1 MRESETRKGGCCLV
15 RKSSKQ
21 IILLVVV
28 TVAITIGM
36 FFFLKEVF
44 AGNIILREYV
54 FRIGNFELK
63 WYSLMIAIGI
73 LVCYFLARKRLSDY
87 PIKPEDLD
95 EGLFWGII
103 AGIIGARAYYV
114 IFNWDYYSRYPSE
127 IWKTWHGG
135 LAIHGAIFAVL
146 IMLFIY
152 SKAKGY
158 FKFVHAT
165 DLFTSVLPLGQA
177 IGRWGNFFN
186 YEAYGRPTMVPWKMF
201 VPPEK
206 RMPGFDVNRYFHPTF
221 LYESLWNLAVF
232 LFLFFYVEKRKQS
245 YGETTALYL
254 ILYSIGRF
262 WIESLRLDSLM
273 AGQLRTAQVVSIVM
287 IIIGAIWYAYLIG
300 RRKTVST
307 NATNNADDDNDLGE
321 KQ

>member
-1 MRESETRKGGCCLV
+1 MK
-15 RKSSKQ
+15 KSSK
-21 IILLVVV
+21 IILLIVLTVVAV
-28 TVAITIGM
+28 GL
-36 FFFLKEVF
+36 FFFLRSVF
-44 AGNIILREYV
+44 SGNLIVREYI

-63 WYSLMIAIGI
+63 WYSVMIATGI
-73 LVCYFLARKRLSDY
+73 LVSYFLARKRLSNY

-103 AGIIGARAYYV
+103 AGILGARIYYV
-114 IFNWDYYSRYPSE
+114 AFNWSYYSMYPSE
-127 IWKTWHGG
+127 IWKIWHGG

-146 IMLFIY
+146 LTLFIY
-152 SKAKGY
+152 SKVKGY
-158 FKFVHAT
+158 FKFVHTT

-206 RMPGFDVNRYFHPTF
+206 RMPGFDVDRYFHPTF
-221 LYESLWNLAVF
+221 LYESMWNLGVF
-232 LFLFFYVEKRKQS
+232 IFLFFYVEKRKKS

-273 AGQLRTAQVVSIVM
+273 VGQLRTAQIASLAMIVA
-287 IIIGAIWYAYLIG
+287 GAIWYAYLLG
-300 RRKTVST
+300 QRK
-307 NATNNADDDNDLGE
+307 NE
-321 KQ
+321 KSNGKMSAQTKTK

>member
-1 MRESETRKGGCCLV
+1 MK
-15 RKSSKQ
+15 KSSK
-21 IILLVVV
+21 IILLIVLTVVAV
-28 TVAITIGM
+28 GL
-36 FFFLKEVF
+36 FFFLRSVF
-44 AGNIILREYV
+44 SGNLIVREYI

-63 WYSLMIAIGI
+63 WYSVMIATGI
-73 LVCYFLARKRLSDY
+73 LVSYFLARKRLSNY

-103 AGIIGARAYYV
+103 AGILGARIYYV
-114 IFNWDYYSRYPSE
+114 AFNWSYYSMYPSE
-127 IWKTWHGG
+127 IWKIWHGG

-146 IMLFIY
+146 LTLFIY
-152 SKAKGY
+152 SKVKGY
-158 FKFVHAT
+158 FKFVHTT

-206 RMPGFDVNRYFHPTF
+206 RMPGFDVDRYFHPTF
-221 LYESLWNLAVF
+221 LYESVWNLGVF
-232 LFLFFYVEKRKQS
+232 IFLFFYVEKRKKS

-273 AGQLRTAQVVSIVM
+273 VGQLRTAQIASLAMIVA
-287 IIIGAIWYAYLIG
+287 GATWYAYLLG
-300 RRKTVST
+300 QRK
-307 NATNNADDDNDLGE
+307 NE
-321 KQ
+321 KSNGKMSAQTKTK

>member
-1 MRESETRKGGCCLV
+1 MK
-15 RKSSKQ
+15 KSSK
-21 IILLVVV
+21 IILLIVLIVIAV
-28 TVAITIGM
+28 GL
-36 FFFLKEVF
+36 FFFLRSVF
-44 AGNIILREYV
+44 SGNLIVREYI

-63 WYSLMIAIGI
+63 WYSVMIATGI
-73 LVCYFLARKRLSDY
+73 LVSYFLARKRLSNY

-103 AGIIGARAYYV
+103 AGILGARIYYV
-114 IFNWDYYSRYPSE
+114 AFNWSYYSMYPSE
-127 IWKTWHGG
+127 IWKIWHGG

-146 IMLFIY
+146 LTLFIY
-152 SKAKGY
+152 SKVKGY
-158 FKFVHAT
+158 FKFVHTT

-206 RMPGFDVNRYFHPTF
+206 RMPGFDVDRYFHPTF
-221 LYESLWNLAVF
+221 LYESMWNLGVF
-232 LFLFFYVEKRKQS
+232 IFLFFYVEKRKKS

-273 AGQLRTAQVVSIVM
+273 VGQLRTAQIASLAMIVT
-287 IIIGAIWYAYLIG
+287 GAIWYAYLLG
-300 RRKTVST
+300 QRK
-307 NATNNADDDNDLGE
+307 NE
-321 KQ
+321 KSNGKMSAQTKTK

>member
-1 MRESETRKGGCCLV
+1 
-15 RKSSKQ
+15 
-21 IILLVVV
+21 
-28 TVAITIGM
+28 
-36 FFFLKEVF
+36 
-44 AGNIILREYV
+44 REYI

-63 WYSLMIAIGI
+63 WYSVMIATGI
-73 LVCYFLARKRLSDY
+73 LVSYFLARKRLSNY

-103 AGIIGARAYYV
+103 AGILGARIYYV
-114 IFNWDYYSRYPSE
+114 AFNWSYYSMYPSE
-127 IWKTWHGG
+127 IWKIWHGG

-146 IMLFIY
+146 LTLFIY
-152 SKAKGY
+152 SKVKGY
-158 FKFVHAT
+158 FKFVHTT

-206 RMPGFDVNRYFHPTF
+206 RMPGFDVDRYFHPTF
-221 LYESLWNLAVF
+221 LYESMWNLGVF
-232 LFLFFYVEKRKQS
+232 IFLFFYVEKRKKS

-273 AGQLRTAQVVSIVM
+273 VGQLRTAQIASLAMIVA
-287 IIIGAIWYAYLIG
+287 GAIWYAYLLG
-300 RRKTVST
+300 QRK
-307 NATNNADDDNDLGE
+307 NE
-321 KQ
+321 KSNGKMSAQTKTK

>member
-1 MRESETRKGGCCLV
+1 MVK
-15 RKSSKQ
+15 KSSR
-21 IILLVVV
+21 IILLIVL
-28 TVAITIGM
+28 TVFAVAL
-36 FFFLKEVF
+36 FFFLRAVF
-44 AGNIILREYV
+44 SGNLIVREYI

-63 WYSLMIAIGI
+63 WYSVMIATGI
-73 LVCYFLARKRLSDY
+73 LVSYFLARKRLSNY

-103 AGIIGARAYYV
+103 AGILGARIYYV
-114 IFNWDYYSRYPSE
+114 VFNWSYYSMYPSE
-127 IWKTWHGG
+127 IWKVWHGG

-146 IMLFIY
+146 LTLFIY
-152 SKAKGY
+152 AKVKGY
-158 FKFVHAT
+158 FKFVHTT

-206 RMPGFDVNRYFHPTF
+206 RMPGFDVDRYFHPTF
-221 LYESLWNLAVF
+221 LYESMWDLGVF
-232 LFLFFYVEKRKQS
+232 IFLFFYVEKRKKS

-273 AGQLRTAQVVSIVM
+273 AGQLRTAQIASLAM
-287 IIIGAIWYAYLIG
+287 IIVGAIWYAYLLGQRKNDKSNKANIG
-300 RRKTVST
+300 T
-307 NATNNADDDNDLGE
+307 NKD
-321 KQ
+321 

>member
-1 MRESETRKGGCCLV
+1 MK
-15 RKSSKQ
+15 KSSK
-21 IILLVVV
+21 IILLIVLTVVAV
-28 TVAITIGM
+28 GL
-36 FFFLKEVF
+36 FFFLRSVF
-44 AGNIILREYV
+44 SGNLIVREYI

-63 WYSLMIAIGI
+63 WYSVMIATGI
-73 LVCYFLARKRLSDY
+73 LVSYFLARKRLSNY

-103 AGIIGARAYYV
+103 AGILGARIYYV
-114 IFNWDYYSRYPSE
+114 AFNWSYYSMYPSE
-127 IWKTWHGG
+127 IWKIWHGG

-146 IMLFIY
+146 LTLFIY
-152 SKAKGY
+152 SKVKGY
-158 FKFVHAT
+158 FKFVHTT

-206 RMPGFDVNRYFHPTF
+206 RMPGFDVDRYFHPTF
-221 LYESLWNLAVF
+221 LYESVWNLGVF
-232 LFLFFYVEKRKQS
+232 IFLFFYVEKRKKS

-273 AGQLRTAQVVSIVM
+273 VGQLRTAQIASLAMIVA
-287 IIIGAIWYAYLIG
+287 GATWYAYLLG
-300 RRKTVST
+300 QRKS
-307 NATNNADDDNDLGE
+307 E
-321 KQ
+321 KSNGKMSAQTKTK

>member
-1 MRESETRKGGCCLV
+1 VK
-15 RKSSKQ
+15 KSSR
-21 IILLVVV
+21 IILLIVLTVVA
-28 TVAITIGM
+28 VAL
-36 FFFLKEVF
+36 FFFLRAVF
-44 AGNIILREYV
+44 SGNLIVREYI

-63 WYSLMIAIGI
+63 WYSVMIATGI
-73 LVCYFLARKRLSDY
+73 LVSYFLGRKRLSNY

-103 AGIIGARAYYV
+103 AGILGARIYYV
-114 IFNWDYYSRYPSE
+114 AFNWSYYSMYPSE
-127 IWKTWHGG
+127 IWKVWHGG
-135 LAIHGAIFAVL
+135 LAIHGAVFAVL
-146 IMLFIY
+146 LTLFIY
-152 SKAKGY
+152 AKVKGY
-158 FKFVHAT
+158 FKFVHTT

-206 RMPGFDVNRYFHPTF
+206 RMPGFDVDRYFHPTF
-221 LYESLWNLAVF
+221 LYESMWNLGVF
-232 LFLFFYVEKRKQS
+232 IFLFFYVEKRKKS

-273 AGQLRTAQVVSIVM
+273 VGQLRTAQIASLAMIVA
-287 IIIGAIWYAYLIG
+287 GAIWYAYLLG
-300 RRKTVST
+300 QRK
-307 NATNNADDDNDLGE
+307 NE
-321 KQ
+321 KSNGKMSAQTKTK

>member
-1 MRESETRKGGCCLV
+1 
-15 RKSSKQ
+15 
-21 IILLVVV
+21 
-28 TVAITIGM
+28 
-36 FFFLKEVF
+36 
-44 AGNIILREYV
+44 
-54 FRIGNFELK
+54 
-63 WYSLMIAIGI
+63 MIATGI
-73 LVCYFLARKRLSDY
+73 LVSYFLARKRLSNY

-103 AGIIGARAYYV
+103 AGILGARIYYV
-114 IFNWDYYSRYPSE
+114 AFNWSYYSMYPSE
-127 IWKTWHGG
+127 IWKIWHGG

-146 IMLFIY
+146 LTLFIY
-152 SKAKGY
+152 SKVKGY
-158 FKFVHAT
+158 FKFVHTT

-206 RMPGFDVNRYFHPTF
+206 RMPGFDVDRYFHPTF
-221 LYESLWNLAVF
+221 LYESVWNLGVF
-232 LFLFFYVEKRKQS
+232 IFLFFYVEKRKKS

-273 AGQLRTAQVVSIVM
+273 VGQLRTAQIASLAMIVT
-287 IIIGAIWYAYLIG
+287 GAIWYAYLLG
-300 RRKTVST
+300 QRK
-307 NATNNADDDNDLGE
+307 NE
-321 KQ
+321 KSNGKMSAQTKTK

>member
-1 MRESETRKGGCCLV
+1 MK
-15 RKSSKQ
+15 KSSK
-21 IILLVVV
+21 IILLIVLTVVAV
-28 TVAITIGM
+28 GL
-36 FFFLKEVF
+36 FFFLRSVF
-44 AGNIILREYV
+44 SGNLIVREYI

-63 WYSLMIAIGI
+63 WYSVMIATGI
-73 LVCYFLARKRLSDY
+73 LVSYFLARKRLSNY

-103 AGIIGARAYYV
+103 AGILGARIYYV
-114 IFNWDYYSRYPSE
+114 AFNWSYYSMYPSE
-127 IWKTWHGG
+127 IWKIWHGG

-146 IMLFIY
+146 LTLFIY
-152 SKAKGY
+152 SKVKGY
-158 FKFVHAT
+158 FKFVHTT

-206 RMPGFDVNRYFHPTF
+206 RMPGFDVDRYFHPTF
-221 LYESLWNLAVF
+221 LYESMWNLGVF
-232 LFLFFYVEKRKQS
+232 IFLFFYVEKRKKS

-273 AGQLRTAQVVSIVM
+273 VGQLRTAQIASLAMIVV
-287 IIIGAIWYAYLIG
+287 GAIWYAYLLG
-300 RRKTVST
+300 QRK
-307 NATNNADDDNDLGE
+307 NE
-321 KQ
+321 KSNGKMSAQTKTK

>member
-1 MRESETRKGGCCLV
+1 MK
-15 RKSSKQ
+15 KSSK
-21 IILLVVV
+21 IILLIVLTVVAV
-28 TVAITIGM
+28 GL
-36 FFFLKEVF
+36 FFFLRSVF
-44 AGNIILREYV
+44 SGNLIVREYI

-63 WYSLMIAIGI
+63 WYSVMIATGI
-73 LVCYFLARKRLSDY
+73 LVSYFLARKRLSNY

-103 AGIIGARAYYV
+103 AGILGARIYYV
-114 IFNWDYYSRYPSE
+114 AFNWSYYSMYPSE
-127 IWKTWHGG
+127 IWKIWHGG

-146 IMLFIY
+146 LTLFIY
-152 SKAKGY
+152 SKVKGY
-158 FKFVHAT
+158 FKFVHTT

-206 RMPGFDVNRYFHPTF
+206 RMPGFDVDRYFHPTF
-221 LYESLWNLAVF
+221 LYESMWDLGVF
-232 LFLFFYVEKRKQS
+232 IFLFFYVEKRKKS

-262 WIESLRLDSLM
+262 W
-273 AGQLRTAQVVSIVM
+273 
-287 IIIGAIWYAYLIG
+287 
-300 RRKTVST
+300 
-307 NATNNADDDNDLGE
+307 
-321 KQ
+321 

>member
-1 MRESETRKGGCCLV
+1 MK
-15 RKSSKQ
+15 KSSK
-21 IILLVVV
+21 IILLIVLTVVAV
-28 TVAITIGM
+28 GL
-36 FFFLKEVF
+36 FFFLRSVF
-44 AGNIILREYV
+44 SGNLIVREYIS
-54 FRIGNFELK
+54 RIGNFELK
-63 WYSLMIAIGI
+63 WYSVMIATGI
-73 LVCYFLARKRLSDY
+73 LVSYFLARKRLSNY

-103 AGIIGARAYYV
+103 AGILGARIYYV
-114 IFNWDYYSRYPSE
+114 AFNWSYYSMYPSE
-127 IWKTWHGG
+127 IWKVWHGG
-135 LAIHGAIFAVL
+135 LAIHGAVFAVL
-146 IMLFIY
+146 LTLFIY
-152 SKAKGY
+152 AKVKGY

-206 RMPGFDVNRYFHPTF
+206 RMPGFDVDRYFHPTF
-221 LYESLWNLAVF
+221 LYESMWDLGVF
-232 LFLFFYVEKRKQS
+232 IFLFFYVEKRKKS

-273 AGQLRTAQVVSIVM
+273 AGQLRAAQIASLAM
-287 IIIGAIWYAYLIG
+287 IIVGAIWYAYLLG
-300 RRKTVST
+300 QRKNDKSNKEITST
-307 NATNNADDDNDLGE
+307 NKD
-321 KQ
+321 

>member
-1 MRESETRKGGCCLV
+1 MK
-15 RKSSKQ
+15 KSSK
-21 IILLVVV
+21 IILLIVLTVVAV
-28 TVAITIGM
+28 GL
-36 FFFLKEVF
+36 FFFLRSVF
-44 AGNIILREYV
+44 SGNLIVREYI

-63 WYSLMIAIGI
+63 WYSVMIATGI
-73 LVCYFLARKRLSDY
+73 LVSYFLARKRLSNY

-95 EGLFWGII
+95 EGLFWGIT
-103 AGIIGARAYYV
+103 AGILGARIYYV
-114 IFNWDYYSRYPSE
+114 AFNWSYYSMYPSE
-127 IWKTWHGG
+127 IWKIWHGG

-146 IMLFIY
+146 LTLFIY
-152 SKAKGY
+152 SKVKGY
-158 FKFVHAT
+158 FKFVHTT

-206 RMPGFDVNRYFHPTF
+206 RMPGFDVDRYFHPTF
-221 LYESLWNLAVF
+221 LYESMWNLGVF
-232 LFLFFYVEKRKQS
+232 IFLFFYVEKRKKS

-273 AGQLRTAQVVSIVM
+273 VGQLRTAQIASLAMIVT
-287 IIIGAIWYAYLIG
+287 GAIWYAYLLG
-300 RRKTVST
+300 QRK
-307 NATNNADDDNDLGE
+307 NE
-321 KQ
+321 KSNGKMSAQTKTK

>member
-1 MRESETRKGGCCLV
+1 MK
-15 RKSSKQ
+15 KSSK
-21 IILLVVV
+21 IILLIVLTVVAV
-28 TVAITIGM
+28 GL
-36 FFFLKEVF
+36 FFFLRSVF
-44 AGNIILREYV
+44 SGNLIVREYI

-63 WYSLMIAIGI
+63 WYSVMIATGI
-73 LVCYFLARKRLSDY
+73 LVSYFLARKRLSNY

-103 AGIIGARAYYV
+103 AGILGARIYYV
-114 IFNWDYYSRYPSE
+114 AFNWSYYSMYPSE
-127 IWKTWHGG
+127 IWKIWHGG

-146 IMLFIY
+146 LTLFIY
-152 SKAKGY
+152 SKVKGY
-158 FKFVHAT
+158 FKFVHTT

-206 RMPGFDVNRYFHPTF
+206 RMPGFDVDRYFHPTF
-221 LYESLWNLAVF
+221 LYESVWNLGVF
-232 LFLFFYVEKRKQS
+232 IFLFFYVEKRKKS

-273 AGQLRTAQVVSIVM
+273 VGQLRTAQIASLAMIVA
-287 IIIGAIWYAYLIG
+287 GAIWYAYLLG
-300 RRKTVST
+300 QRK
-307 NATNNADDDNDLGE
+307 NE
-321 KQ
+321 KSNGKMSAQTKTK

>member
-1 MRESETRKGGCCLV
+1 VK
-15 RKSSKQ
+15 KSSRI
-21 IILLVVV
+21 IILIVLIA
-28 TVAITIGM
+28 VAIGL
-36 FFFLKEVF
+36 FFFLRSVFSGNLIVKEY
-44 AGNIILREYV
+44 I

-63 WYSLMIAIGI
+63 WYSVMIATGI
-73 LVCYFLARKRLSDY
+73 LVCYFLARKRLNKY

-103 AGIIGARAYYV
+103 AGILGARAYYV
-114 IFNWDYYSRYPSE
+114 VFNWSYYSMYPSE
-127 IWKTWHGG
+127 IWKIWHGG

-146 IMLFIY
+146 LTLFIY
-152 SKAKGY
+152 SKVKGY
-158 FKFVHAT
+158 FKFVHTT

-206 RMPGFDVNRYFHPTF
+206 RMPGFDVDRYFHPTF
-221 LYESLWNLAVF
+221 LYESLWDLGVF
-232 LFLFFYVEKRKQS
+232 IFLFFYVEKHKKS

-254 ILYSIGRF
+254 ILYSVGRF

-273 AGQLRTAQVVSIVM
+273 AGQLRTAQIASLAMIVA
-287 IIIGAIWYAYLIG
+287 GAIWYAYLLG
-300 RRKTVST
+300 QRKNDKS
-307 NATNNADDDNDLGE
+307 NKENADTR
-321 KQ
+321 KS

>member
-1 MRESETRKGGCCLV
+1 MVK
-15 RKSSKQ
+15 KSSR
-21 IILLVVV
+21 IILLIVL
-28 TVAITIGM
+28 TVFAVAL
-36 FFFLKEVF
+36 FFFLRAVF
-44 AGNIILREYV
+44 SGNLIVREYI

-63 WYSLMIAIGI
+63 WYSVMIATGI
-73 LVCYFLARKRLSDY
+73 LVSYFLARKRLSNY

-103 AGIIGARAYYV
+103 AGILGARIYYV
-114 IFNWDYYSRYPSE
+114 VFNWSYYSMYPSE
-127 IWKTWHGG
+127 IWKVWHGG

-146 IMLFIY
+146 LTLFIY
-152 SKAKGY
+152 AKVKGY
-158 FKFVHAT
+158 FKFVHTT

-206 RMPGFDVNRYFHPTF
+206 RMPGFDVDRYFHPTF
-221 LYESLWNLAVF
+221 LYESMWNLGVF
-232 LFLFFYVEKRKQS
+232 IFLFFYVEKRKKS

-273 AGQLRTAQVVSIVM
+273 AGQLRTAQIASLAM
-287 IIIGAIWYAYLIG
+287 IIVGAIWYAYLLGQRKNDKSNKANIG
-300 RRKTVST
+300 T
-307 NATNNADDDNDLGE
+307 NKD
-321 KQ
+321 

>member
-1 MRESETRKGGCCLV
+1 MK
-15 RKSSKQ
+15 KSSK
-21 IILLVVV
+21 IILLIVLTVVAV
-28 TVAITIGM
+28 GL
-36 FFFLKEVF
+36 FFFLRSVF
-44 AGNIILREYV
+44 SGNLIVREYI

-63 WYSLMIAIGI
+63 WYSVMIATGI
-73 LVCYFLARKRLSDY
+73 LVSYFLARKRLSNY

-103 AGIIGARAYYV
+103 AGILGARIYYV
-114 IFNWDYYSRYPSE
+114 AFNWSYYSMYPSE
-127 IWKTWHGG
+127 IWKIWHGG

-146 IMLFIY
+146 LTVFIY
-152 SKAKGY
+152 SKVKGY
-158 FKFVHAT
+158 FKFVHTT

-206 RMPGFDVNRYFHPTF
+206 RMPGFDVDRYFHPTF
-221 LYESLWNLAVF
+221 LYESMWNLGVF
-232 LFLFFYVEKRKQS
+232 IFLFFYVEKRKKS

-273 AGQLRTAQVVSIVM
+273 VGQLRTAQIASLAMIVT
-287 IIIGAIWYAYLIG
+287 GAIWYAYLLG
-300 RRKTVST
+300 QRK
-307 NATNNADDDNDLGE
+307 NE
-321 KQ
+321 KSNGKMSAQTKTK

>member
-1 MRESETRKGGCCLV
+1 MK
-15 RKSSKQ
+15 KSSR
-21 IILLVVV
+21 IILLIVL
-28 TVAITIGM
+28 TVAAVAL
-36 FFFLKEVF
+36 FFFLRAVF
-44 AGNIILREYV
+44 SGDLIVREYI

-63 WYSLMIAIGI
+63 WYSVMIATGI
-73 LVCYFLARKRLSDY
+73 LVSYFLARKRLSNY

-103 AGIIGARAYYV
+103 AGILGARIYYV
-114 IFNWDYYSRYPSE
+114 AFNWSYYSMYPSE
-127 IWKTWHGG
+127 IWKVWHGG
-135 LAIHGAIFAVL
+135 LAIHGAVFAVL
-146 IMLFIY
+146 LTLFIY
-152 SKAKGY
+152 AKVKGY

-206 RMPGFDVNRYFHPTF
+206 RMPGFDVDRYFHPTF
-221 LYESLWNLAVF
+221 LYESMWDLGVF
-232 LFLFFYVEKRKQS
+232 IFLFFYVEKRKKS

-273 AGQLRTAQVVSIVM
+273 AGQLRAAQIASLAM
-287 IIIGAIWYAYLIG
+287 IIVGAIWYAYLLGQRKNDKSNKANIG
-300 RRKTVST
+300 ASK
-307 NATNNADDDNDLGE
+307 D
-321 KQ
+321 

>member
-1 MRESETRKGGCCLV
+1 MK
-15 RKSSKQ
+15 KSSK
-21 IILLVVV
+21 IILLIVLTVVAV
-28 TVAITIGM
+28 GL
-36 FFFLKEVF
+36 FFFLRSVF
-44 AGNIILREYV
+44 SGNLIVREYI

-63 WYSLMIAIGI
+63 WYSVMIATGI
-73 LVCYFLARKRLSDY
+73 LVSYFLARKRLSNY

-103 AGIIGARAYYV
+103 AGILGARIYYV
-114 IFNWDYYSRYPSE
+114 AFNWSYYSMYPSE
-127 IWKTWHGG
+127 IWKIWHGG

-146 IMLFIY
+146 LTLFIY
-152 SKAKGY
+152 SKVKGY
-158 FKFVHAT
+158 FKFVHTT

-206 RMPGFDVNRYFHPTF
+206 RMPGFDVDRYFHPTF
-221 LYESLWNLAVF
+221 LYESVWNLGVF
-232 LFLFFYVEKRKQS
+232 IFLFFYVEKRKKS

-273 AGQLRTAQVVSIVM
+273 VGQLRTAQIASLAMIVT
-287 IIIGAIWYAYLIG
+287 GAIWYAYLLG
-300 RRKTVST
+300 QRK
-307 NATNNADDDNDLGE
+307 NE
-321 KQ
+321 KSNGKMSAQTKTK